1 MQWNEHS
8 DWFDKSFIAVA
19 KPKNP
24 STLFFWDL
32 SVEKKKDVLEGVKR
46 CW

>member
-24 STLFFWDL
+24 STLFLGFIGW
-32 SVEKKKDVLEGVKR
+32 KKKDVLGGVKR